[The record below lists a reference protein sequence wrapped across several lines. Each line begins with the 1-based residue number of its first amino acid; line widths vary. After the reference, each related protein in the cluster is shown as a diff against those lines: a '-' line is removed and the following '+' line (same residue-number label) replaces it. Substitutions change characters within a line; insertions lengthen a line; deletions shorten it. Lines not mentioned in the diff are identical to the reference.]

1 MPMPSFSDFLN
12 FINATFNN
20 WATWVTGTGII
31 GLLLFVI
38 GVIERRLQ
46 RQMRWPLYSAVL
58 FCSFWFFA
66 TFSAWRDANGNLAT
80 VVGQRAA
87 DNSSWNTCKS
97 DLKLANFQAE
107 TWKLLGAR
115 QQETING
122 QQRFFNGQQRA
133 IDSCVL
139 ALAKT
144 GTPAASISTELA
156 YLTPMNQQPGQGDQI
171 GAVIAQ
177 SDKRI
182 VSESLL
188 LTCNSPFTLIN
199 ANVAQSGENQRPQN
213 TAAQVTAS
221 SAAIKLVDPPLD
233 PNVPLIF
240 LIRAQR
246 FDNCEI
252 QRQHR

>member
-1 MPMPSFSDFLN
+1 MPSFNDLLHFVDAA
-12 FINATFNN
+12 IHN
-20 WATWVTGTGII
+20 WALWVTGSGTV
-31 GLLLFVI
+31 GLFLFLISLL
-38 GVIERRLQ
+38 ERK
-46 RQMRWPLYSAVL
+46 RQSQVNWRFYAGVL
-58 FCSFWFFA
+58 FCTFWFLA
-66 TFSAWRDANGNLAT
+66 TFSAWRDAHGNLST
-80 VVGQRAA
+80 VIQKRAE

-107 TWKLLGAR
+107 TWKVLGAR

-144 GTPAASISTELA
+144 GTPTTSILTELA
-156 YLTPMNQQPGQGDQI
+156 YLTPTTQQPGRGDQI
-171 GAVIAQ
+171 GAVVAQ

-182 VSESLL
+182 VSEALL

-199 ANVAQSGENQRPQN
+199 ANVAQSGENQRSEN
-213 TAAQVTAS
+213 SAAQITAS
-221 SAAIKLVDPPLD
+221 SAVIKLVDPPLE
-233 PNVPLIF
+233 PGVPLIF